1 MLDSLL
7 LSLRE
12 GLEAALI
19 IGIILSQLVRLER
32 RDLAKFVY
40 IGAILGFIVS
50 AVGGLIG
57 FTEAQ
62 EAEEASEEIFE
73 GIMMLLSA
81 GLIAY
86 FILWLHRNHGST
98 SSVTSKVTKNT
109 NGIGL
114 LVLSFLSVFR
124 EGMELVI
131 FNLTKI
137 TESAF
142 LVATG
147 SIIGIVLAIVIAIVI
162 FKTSIKLNL
171 GLIFKVLGIVLILVG
186 GEMFGEG
193 LEKLFEGGE
202 MLETIGMIVF
212 IVFSL
217 SIFLKKDIQK
227 LFKKSVVEEN
237 K

>member
-32 RDLAKFVY
+32 KDLAKFVY

-73 GIMMLLSA
+73 DIMMLLSA

-86 FILWLHRNHGST
+86 FILWLHRNHGSA

-147 SIIGIVLAIVIAIVI
+147 SIIGIVLAIAIAIH
-162 FKTSIKLNL
+162 F
-171 GLIFKVLGIVLILVG
+171 
-186 GEMFGEG
+186 
-193 LEKLFEGGE
+193 
-202 MLETIGMIVF
+202 
-212 IVFSL
+212 
-217 SIFLKKDIQK
+217 
-227 LFKKSVVEEN
+227 
-237 K
+237 